1 MFTDHLTYSD
11 QQITYFFLF
20 LSFRLM
26 FNDEGYIV
34 IWDQFI
40 DRRPA
45 VVLMGVSS
53 SRCSS
58 GGGVVLG
65 GEGVAGLF
73 LLMNEYGVS
82 LSSMFDEP
90 SK

>member
-1 MFTDHLTYSD
+1 
-11 QQITYFFLF
+11 
-20 LSFRLM
+20 
-26 FNDEGYIV
+26 
-34 IWDQFI
+34 
-40 DRRPA
+40 
-45 VVLMGVSS
+45 MGVSS

-82 LSSMFDEP
+82 LSSMFDDP